1 MRDGRSLLTGAAAT
15 IALLVVAGLVAL
27 YSGWYDVSAT
37 SGHTAVT
44 EWGLGTLQHNSVAA
58 RAGDL
63 EVTLPSDTAALEHGY
78 EHYDAMCVSCHG
90 APGVERGETGQGMT
104 PVPPDLAEEAD
115 EWSDAEL
122 FWITKHGIKLAGM
135 PAFGPTHSDEEIAM
149 IAAFVR
155 KLPEMT
161 DEEYAGWSSSNASDT
176 AAVDSS
182 TGGHTHAGDGHQHQ
196 H

>member
-1 MRDGRSLLTGAAAT
+1 MLDRRSVLTGAIAT
-15 IALLVVAGLVAL
+15 LVVLALAGLVTL
-27 YSGWYDVSAT
+27 YAGWYDVSAT
-37 SGHTAVT
+37 SGHTGVT
-44 EWGLGTLQHNSVAA
+44 EWALGTLQHNSISA

-63 EVTLPSDTAALEHGY
+63 EVTLPTDTASLEHGY

-90 APGVERGETGQGMT
+90 APGVERGETGEGMT
-104 PVPPDLAEEAD
+104 PTPPDLAEEAG

-122 FWITKHGIKLAGM
+122 FWITRHGIKLAGM

-155 KLPEMT
+155 RLPEMT
-161 DEEYAGWSSSNASDT
+161 PEEYAGWGTPDT
-176 AAVDSS
+176 AASDSAS
-182 TGGHTHAGDGHQHQ
+182 GGHSHSGDGHQHQ